1 MSSDLLSPHHLPT
14 TVSDLLSADSWALL
28 PPLPEA
34 EEAFW
39 HTQYTHES
47 YFVPGRGFD
56 QYAPAYQLG
65 WQAGHEQG
73 ASQVGLPSFESQE
86 NELRARW
93 LQAHGNSLLDW
104 AQVKAAVKAAFS
116 RTIKAQKIEAQAKLL
131 GDTAKMGLAL
141 ALQAGQSFAE
151 SSNTFLRTAE
161 SSMANDVLR
170 RFSHDSH
177 KLVVELEALVDG
189 TSLQKA
195 IAAEGQS
202 GLLVRL
208 RRAWTDYLGAAAA
221 ETLSG
226 VLQRLQTWL
235 DRTERIA
242 QQALPSDVIK
252 LLKHHVMVLRGHVE
266 ALQWLSHGPA

>member
-1 MSSDLLSPHHLPT
+1 M
-14 TVSDLLSADSWALL
+14 
-28 PPLPEA
+28 PEA
-34 EEAFW
+34 EDAFW
-39 HTQYTHES
+39 HTQYTLES
-47 YFVPGRGFD
+47 YFVAGRGFD
-56 QYAPAYQLG
+56 QYSPAYQLG
-65 WQAGHEQG
+65 WQAGYGQG
-73 ASQVGLPSFESQE
+73 ANQAGLLSFESQE

-93 LQAHGNSLLDW
+93 LQAHGHSLLDW

-116 RTIKAQKIEAQAKLL
+116 RAVAPQKIEAHPKPL

-141 ALQAGQSFAE
+141 VLQAGQSFAE
-151 SSNTFLRTAE
+151 SSSAFLRTAE

-202 GLLVRL
+202 GLLERL
-208 RRAWTDYLGAAAA
+208 RRVWVGYLGAAAA

-235 DRTERIA
+235 DRTERIV
-242 QQALPSDVIK
+242 QQALPSDVTK

-266 ALQWLSHGPA
+266 ALQWLSRGPA